1 MELTA
6 EERGILAG
14 SRGEAARRALEYQ
27 IEVGRFWGAK
37 RFVPVTN
44 VHMMGDIEVMGDAGL
59 EFIRNEARTAAR
71 CAVATTTN
79 ARCIDFAYWDRL
91 GQDAAEVAKERELIE
106 CLRRMDVV
114 TTDTCINYQSVYQ
127 PHLGEHV
134 AWGDTGTVIY
144 ANSVFGARSNFESG
158 PAALAAAL
166 TGRTPEYGFHLAQN
180 RKGTF
185 AVRLEAK
192 LDDLADWGAVGKI
205 VGEAH
210 QDYFAVPVFHGDCRV
225 PSADELKHLG
235 AALASYGSMGM
246 FHFMGV
252 TPEAPASVDGL
263 VEKPPITD
271 EDISRVYAGYNLGNG
286 DARRDDVAINGAAVT
301 DIDLLGRGQVA
312 GDRSR
317 GWRNASEAGDLERRV
332 ECIEEP
338 VPSPDLR
345 VALAHGAQR
354 VDRDIG
360 REGDGPAG
368 RSGRDGAIVPGLG
381 MRRAARGVG
390 VEAARHAVDTE
401 RARFVERAEF
411 FHGYSL
417 RTLATMPTAR
427 LARPVVLMLRFGGM
441 RDCFRRMPNLRSP
454 EPGQPLGGFGK
465 PTDFVPQKVAALR
478 TARRLVY
485 ALAASAAALTCGRR
499 TLRRSWCGA

>member
-37 RFVPVTN
+37 CLVPVTN

-59 EFIRNEARTAAR
+59 EFLRNEVKSAAR

-79 ARCIDFAYWDRL
+79 ARCIDFAHCERL
-91 GQDAAEVAKERELIE
+91 GQDAAEVAKERELIQ

-166 TGRTPEYGFHLAQN
+166 TGRTPEYGFHLDEH
-180 RKGTF
+180 RRGTF
-185 AVRLEAK
+185 AVRLDAR
-192 LDDLADWGAVGKI
+192 LDDLADWGAVGRL

-210 QDYFAVPVFHGDCRV
+210 QDYFAVPVFHGYGGV
-225 PSADELKHLG
+225 PTADELKHLG

-252 TPEAPASVDGL
+252 TPEAPATTEGL
-263 VEKPPITD
+263 KEKIAITD
-271 EDISRVYAGYNLGNG
+271 EDIASVYRGYPLGDG
-286 DARRDDVAINGAAVT
+286 DARLVVFSGPQQSLLEMKRLAGLFQVRKVKPGSSCFVTTNGAVLAQSRA
-301 DIDLLGRGQVA
+301 LGYAQTLE
-312 GDRSR
+312 
-317 GWRNASEAGDLERRV
+317 EAGVTILEGV
-332 ECIEEP
+332 CFYILQNL
-338 VPSPDLR
+338 SP
-345 VALAHGAQR
+345 
-354 VDRDIG
+354 
-360 REGDGPAG
+360 
-368 RSGRDGAIVPGLG
+368 
-381 MRRAARGVG
+381 MRRANRWTNMVSNSAKIVNIIG
-390 VEAARHAVDTE
+390 AH
-401 RARFVERAEF
+401 RFNTI
-411 FHGYSL
+411 L
-417 RTLATMPTAR
+417 
-427 LARPVVLMLRFGGM
+427 
-441 RDCFRRMPNLRSP
+441 
-454 EPGQPLGGFGK
+454 
-465 PTDFVPQKVAALR
+465 
-478 TARRLVY
+478 
-485 ALAASAAALTCGRR
+485 RR
-499 TLRRSWCGA
+499 TDDCVDIACTGLLK